1 LAIKKLAWHEYALGR
16 LATSMVGIMYDLS
29 QTKEKV
35 FLAYVDML
43 QTCEMPVAEA
53 HRLAGVIT
61 WMPITLRCLGRV
73 KLAGAVETLIE
84 DLLARKGPEPA
95 VPEEPERIMPAVI
108 T

>member
-1 LAIKKLAWHEYALGR
+1 
-16 LATSMVGIMYDLS
+16 
-29 QTKEKV
+29 
-35 FLAYVDML
+35 
-43 QTCEMPVAEA
+43 
-53 HRLAGVIT
+53 
-61 WMPITLRCLGRV
+61 MPITLRCLGRV